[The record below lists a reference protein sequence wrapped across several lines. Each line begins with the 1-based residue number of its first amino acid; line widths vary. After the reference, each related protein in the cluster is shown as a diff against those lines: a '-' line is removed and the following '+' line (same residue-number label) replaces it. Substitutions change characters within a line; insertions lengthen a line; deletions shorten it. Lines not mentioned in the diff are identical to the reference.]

1 MSSKKKYKK
10 ALITGHFNVLHPG
23 HIRLFKYA
31 KSISETLIVAIEPN
45 EFNSKSIYVD
55 EKERLASLKIIEL
68 IDDVFI
74 FKNTIE
80 NAIKKAKP
88 DVIIKGNEHK
98 LNENQEKK
106 LEKKFNFDLIFASGE
121 SNYTSKDFLS
131 DFSSNQNKIKLPTNF
146 LDRNDLNTNKL
157 VSNLK
162 KFNSIKVLVI
172 GDLIVD
178 EYISC
183 QALGMSQEDP
193 TIVVSPGET
202 KTFIGGAGIVALHS
216 KSLGADV
223 ELLTITGNDE
233 KNIYIKNKFKE
244 YKLKHKVFADNSRQT
259 TVKQRFKVGK
269 NTMLRVSK
277 LNTHPINKSME
288 SRIQKYI
295 EKKIDNID
303 LIIFSDFNY
312 GLITNT
318 LLNFITEIAKERKI
332 IITADSQSSSQIGDI
347 SRFKDMDIVSATER
361 EIRIA
366 TKDNEDGVVVLIE
379 KLRDLNNAKNVI
391 LKLGADGL
399 IIQKYLKDNLQTDQ
413 IEALNN
419 NPIDV
424 SGAGDSFL
432 AASSISYAISKNIYL
447 AALIGSVAAAIQVSQ
462 IGNLP
467 IPSNKILEAIKY

>member
-1 MSSKKKYKK
+1 MISKKKYKK

-31 KSISETLIVAIEPN
+31 KSISEKLVVAVEPN

-74 FKNTIE
+74 FKNTLE
-80 NAIKKAKP
+80 NAIKKSNP

-98 LNENQEKK
+98 LNENKEKK
-106 LEKKFNFDLIFASGE
+106 LEKKYNFELIFASGE
-121 SNYTSKDFLS
+121 SNYTSKDFVS
-131 DFSSNQNKIKLPTNF
+131 DFSLDYNKIKLPTHF
-146 LDRNDLNTNKL
+146 LDRNDLSTNKL
-157 VSNLK
+157 ILNLK
-162 KFNSIKVLVI
+162 KFNTIKALVI
-172 GDLIVD
+172 GDLIID

-244 YKLKHKVFADNSRQT
+244 YKLRNKVFTDNSRQT
-259 TVKQRFKVGK
+259 TVKQRFKVEN

-277 LNTHPINKSME
+277 LNTHSINKSIE
-288 SRIQKYI
+288 SRIKKYI
-295 EKKIDNID
+295 ESKIDKID
-303 LIIFSDFNY
+303 LIILSDFNY
-312 GLITNT
+312 GLITNS
-318 LLNFITEIAKERKI
+318 LLNFITKISKEHKVTL
-332 IITADSQSSSQIGDI
+332 TADSQSSSQIGDI

-366 TKDNEDGVVVLIE
+366 TKDNENGVVVLIE
-379 KLRDLNNAKNVI
+379 KLREINNAKNII

-399 IIQKYLKDNLQTDQ
+399 IIQKHLKDNLLTDQ
-413 IEALNN
+413 IEALSN
-419 NPIDV
+419 NPVDV

-432 AASSISYAISKNIYL
+432 AASSISYTISKNIYL

-462 IGNLP
+462 IGNIP
-467 IPSNKILEAIKY
+467 IASNKILEALKN